1 MLWADPIDQDEGV
14 CDGIYRYNE
23 VRGCS
28 YFFGFLFN
36 FFVLNL
42 FLFFLFKLKT

>member
-1 MLWADPIDQDEGV
+1 MFLFNFLGARFSDMLWADPIDQDEGF

-28 YFFGFLFN
+28 YFFG
-36 FFVLNL
+36 
-42 FLFFLFKLKT
+42 